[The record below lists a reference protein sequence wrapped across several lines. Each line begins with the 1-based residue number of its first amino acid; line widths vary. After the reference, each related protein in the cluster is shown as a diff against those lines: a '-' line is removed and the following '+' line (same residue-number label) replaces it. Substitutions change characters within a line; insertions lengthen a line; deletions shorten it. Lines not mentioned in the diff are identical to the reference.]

1 MYNVSGVEMYQY
13 IKALSRIKDNFIYKT
28 NEILDEVFVNKIID
42 EDLFEYIIDITNKT
56 FNKDEKLEIGRIELF
71 DLLYYSKTYSEFS
84 KKLEEL
90 SN

>member
-13 IKALSRIKDNFIYKT
+13 IKALARIKDNVIYKT

-42 EDLFEYIIDITNKT
+42 EDLFKYIIDITNKT
-56 FNKDEKLEIGRIELF
+56 FNKDEKLKIGRIELF
-71 DLLYYSKTYSEFS
+71 GLLYYSKTYSEFC
-84 KKLEEL
+84 KKLEEV

>member
-13 IKALSRIKDNFIYKT
+13 IKALARIKNNVIYKT

-56 FNKDEKLEIGRIELF
+56 FNKDEKLKIGRIELF
-71 DLLYYSKTYSEFS
+71 SLLYYSKTYSEFC
-84 KKLEEL
+84 KKLEEV